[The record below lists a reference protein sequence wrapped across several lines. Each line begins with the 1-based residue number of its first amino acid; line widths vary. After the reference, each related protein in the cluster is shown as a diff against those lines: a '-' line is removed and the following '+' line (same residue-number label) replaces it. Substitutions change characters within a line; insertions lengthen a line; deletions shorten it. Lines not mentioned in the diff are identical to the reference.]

1 MPKYNV
7 EKAIWLGG
15 LLQAA
20 GSVVTLTES
29 QAKYWGHAL
38 SKVEDQP
45 AAVAA
50 PVAKKAAK
58 KTEAAGPVVTEQSE
72 APADGA
78 GN

>member
-15 LLQAA
+15 LKKEV

-38 SKVEDQP
+38 TKVEDKP
-45 AAVAA
+45 AAA
-50 PVAKKAAK
+50 PVAKKAAAK
-58 KTEAAGPVVTEQSE
+58 KADAPATAVVTEVT
-72 APADGA
+72 DGA

>member
-7 EKAIWLGG
+7 DKAIWLGG

-20 GSVVTLTES
+20 GSVVTLTEA
-29 QAKYWGHAL
+29 QAKYWSHAL
-38 SKVEDQP
+38 SKVEDKP
-45 AAVAA
+45 AAAAA

-58 KTEAAGPVVTEQSE
+58 KTDAAGAVVTEQSE

>member
-15 LLQAA
+15 LKQAA
-20 GSVVTLTES
+20 GSVVTLTEA

-38 SKVEDQP
+38 SKVEDKP
-45 AAVAA
+45 AEAA
-50 PVAKKAAK
+50 PVTKKAAK
-58 KTEAAGPVVTEQSE
+58 KADAAGAVVTEQPE
-72 APADGA
+72 ATANGA

>member
-7 EKAIWLGG
+7 DKAIWLGG
-15 LLQAA
+15 LKQAA
-20 GSVVTLTES
+20 GSVVTLTEA

-45 AAVAA
+45 AVT
-50 PVAKKAAK
+50 VAKKATAK
-58 KTEAAGPVVTEQSE
+58 KVDAPATAVVTEVE
-72 APADGA
+72 AKTDGA

>member
-1 MPKYNV
+1 MPNYNV
-7 EKAIWLGG
+7 DKAIWLGG
-15 LLQAA
+15 LKQAA
-20 GSVVTLTES
+20 GSVVTLTEA

-38 SKVEDQP
+38 SKVEDKP
-45 AAVAA
+45 AAA

-58 KTEAAGPVVTEQSE
+58 KADAAGVVVSEQSE